1 MTDTTD
7 SLSPPRRRSLL
18 LESRTAIDL
27 ARMVAPL
34 VSVQLRRPAARD
46 RARIIVVPG
55 FGSDDRYTAPLRHYL
70 NRLGFRAEGWGL
82 GKNLAGVDL
91 PHSLE
96 DLSPGWQFAQK
107 ENYRGEGS
115 VPFLADRLAQR
126 VRERHASVG
135 EPITLIGWS
144 LGGYLAREV
153 ARDLPGIVD
162 RVITMGSPAIG
173 GPKYTAAAPFFRNRG
188 MDLDW
193 IEEQISRREERPI
206 RQPITAIYSRND
218 AVVSWRAAIDHHSEN
233 VTHIEVSAPHLGMG
247 FNPTIWNHI
256 VKALEAGAV
265 AADSADNASRSS
277 L

>member
-1 MTDTTD
+1 MSDGPGP
-7 SLSPPRRRSLL
+7 LSPPRRASLL

-34 VSVQLRRPAARD
+34 VSVQLRRAPVRN
-46 RARIIVVPG
+46 RARVVVVPG

-70 NRLGFRAEGWGL
+70 NRLGYRAEGWGL
-82 GKNLAGVDL
+82 GKNMAGVDL
-91 PHSLE
+91 PHRLE

-126 VRERHASVG
+126 VRERHASVK
-135 EPITLIGWS
+135 EPIALIGWS

-153 ARDLPGIVD
+153 ARDLPDKVSQ
-162 RVITMGSPAIG
+162 VITMGSPTIG
-173 GPKYTAAAPFFRNRG
+173 GPKYTAAAPFFRKRG

-206 RQPITAIYSRND
+206 RQPITAIFSRSD
-218 AVVSWRAAIDHHSEN
+218 GVVSWRAAIDHHSEN
-233 VTHIEVSAPHLGMG
+233 VTHVEVSAPHLGMG
-247 FNPTIWNHI
+247 FNPTIWRHI
-256 VKALEAGAV
+256 VEALEAEAV
-265 AADSADNASRSS
+265 ASRMT
-277 L
+277 